1 MIRESKCRRRIRGRI
16 EDLVYELGRV
26 LSYEEIVIEFKKRAF
41 PRPFRKVVE
50 GVLKEKEKGAC
61 RSSPRLSGALGGGG
75 SEAPSSR
82 IVTERI
88 ITTRPLGKKRWG
100 YRSIY

>member
-1 MIRESKCRRRIRGRI
+1 MIRESKCRRRTRGRI

-50 GVLKEKEKGAC
+50 GVLEEKGHVGQGWLTG
-61 RSSPRLSGALGGGG
+61 PGGGE
-75 SEAPSSR
+75 EAGLPFSR
-82 IVTERI
+82 NNQGDRGEREWSK
-88 ITTRPLGKKRWG
+88 LK
-100 YRSIY
+100 